1 MIKTFKDFDEKLKG
15 QKIYEAEMI
24 DDIHK
29 ESMDTNED
37 IFSEEDVIVPEMIY
51 DNKFLLKISKIVFKK
66 LNGAGLGKFGVQPT
80 IVNIDGVPGV
90 YFYNYKNP
98 EINIVVCRNVNGKC
112 VYLFKEFNIGT
123 KNVADLVL
131 TTTKLG
137 FIDVIEQL
145 ISYLTPDVIEEGLI
159 CEWFEGSFNFSEKD
173 VDKVKKLPINIRQS
187 FINLLKKDSSNSVA
201 KNIFNNNTISP
212 YDELYS
218 SIEGM
223 YGKINQSNVK
233 KVVDM
238 FNRALNKDT
247 EHIELYDI
255 LDGCKLAKPAI
266 TSASGLSATVEDDE
280 ELKLQEEKF
289 KQSIEEDTEEYE
301 KSLKQIYKTT
311 SAFCRYVKTN
321 CQYKIPTRGLLIT
334 GIGGVGK
341 SKNVTKALEDKNMI
355 EDKDYFDMSSCSTAA
370 QALYKKFYDY
380 NGKILIFDDSADLF
394 DSEYKKSMWKRAF
407 DPDEDQNTLG
417 LSREVTGNNNTTYNA
432 SGTTRYERY
441 FLEVGAISEKEKN
454 EFFTKKKKELDR
466 KYTDEKGYKEI
477 SDSDIN
483 KMVADAWELKQETR
497 EPLMPNRFDYKG
509 VAIIISNQ
517 TREGFIKEVGAGHW
531 GAITDRMK
539 CIDLHP
545 MPESVWAV
553 IKKILLEQKEISE
566 DDLPNEMCMIP
577 RDMIDEFIDEVE
589 RLLKQPQ
596 YRLMTFRI
604 VAKQMNIIL
613 NDPEMKEDWKDEL
626 AIYMNKNK

>member
-1 MIKTFKDFDEKLKG
+1 MIKTFKDFDDKLKG
-15 QKIYEAEMI
+15 QKIYESEVI
-24 DDIHK
+24 DDIR
-29 ESMDTNED
+29 EEN

-98 EINIVVCRNVNGKC
+98 EINIVICRNVNGKC

-145 ISYLTPDVIEEGLI
+145 ISYLTPETIEEGLV
-159 CEWFEGSFNFSEKD
+159 CEWFEGSFNFSEND
-173 VDKVKKLPINIRQS
+173 VDKVKKLPTHIRQS
-187 FINLLKKDSSNSVA
+187 FINLLKKDSSNAVA

-212 YDELYS
+212 YSDLYS
-218 SIEGM
+218 AIAEM

-247 EHIELYDI
+247 IHIELYDI
-255 LDGCKLAKPAI
+255 LEDCTIAKPAI
-266 TSASGLSATVEDDE
+266 ATTTSLTTTVEDDE
-280 ELKLQEEKF
+280 ELKLQEEQF

-334 GIGGVGK
+334 GVGGVGK
-341 SKNVTKALEDKNMI
+341 SKNVRKALEDKGMI
-355 EDKDYFDMSSCSTAA
+355 KDKDYFDMSSSSTAA
-370 QALYKKFYDY
+370 QSLYKKFYDY
-380 NGKILIFDDSADLF
+380 NRKILIFDDSADLF

-417 LSREVTGNNNTTYNA
+417 LSREVLGNNNTTYNS

-441 FLEVGAISEKEKN
+441 FLEVGAISEKEKT
-454 EFFTKKKKELDR
+454 EFFTKKKKELTR
-466 KYTDEKGYKEI
+466 KYTDEKGYLEV
-477 SDSDIN
+477 SDSDLN
-483 KMVADAWELKQETR
+483 KMVADAWDLKQETR
-497 EPLMPNRFDYKG
+497 EPLMPNRFEYKG

-553 IKKILLEQKEISE
+553 IKKILLEEKEISE
-566 DDLPNEMCMIP
+566 DDLPSEMCMIP
-577 RDMIDEFIDEVE
+577 RDMVDEFIDEVE

-604 VAKQMNIIL
+604 VAKQMHIIL